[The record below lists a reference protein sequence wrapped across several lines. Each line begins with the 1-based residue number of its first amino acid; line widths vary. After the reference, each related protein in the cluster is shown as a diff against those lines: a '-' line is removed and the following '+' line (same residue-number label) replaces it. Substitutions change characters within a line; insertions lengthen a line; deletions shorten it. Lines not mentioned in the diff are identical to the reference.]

1 MKIENEYENINLY
14 ECYDFT
20 EDVPKSFENE
30 CKKYWLEHWKENCKQ
45 LFLPDCAYL
54 KDADGKTFLVCNGEL
69 IEVSE
74 HFADKGKTIGELIED
89 FIIYQAKQMQLSDK
103 QP

>member
-1 MKIENEYENINLY
+1 MDNQNKNTDENINLY

-30 CKKYWLEHWKENCKQ
+30 CKKYWLDKWKEICKPLYLPNCH
-45 LFLPDCAYL
+45 YL
-54 KDADGKTFLVCNGEL
+54 EDADGKLYLVCGGEL

-74 HFADKGKTIGELIED
+74 HFSDKGKTIDQLIEE
-89 FIIYQAKQMQLSDK
+89 FIIYQSKQM
-103 QP
+103 

>member
-1 MKIENEYENINLY
+1 MIDENEFENMNLY

-30 CKKYWLEHWKENCKQ
+30 CKKYWLDKWKEICKPQ
-45 LFLPDCAYL
+45 FLPDCFYL
-54 KDADGKTFLVCNGEL
+54 KDTDGKLYLVCDGEL

-74 HFADKGKTIGELIED
+74 HFADKGKTIDQLIEE
-89 FIIYQAKQMQLSDK
+89 FIIYQAKQM
-103 QP
+103 

>member
-1 MKIENEYENINLY
+1 MINENEYENINLY

-30 CKKYWLEHWKENCKQ
+30 CKKYWLDKWKEICKP
-45 LFLPDCAYL
+45 LYLPDCHYL
-54 KDADGKTFLVCNGEL
+54 EDTDGKLYLVCGGEL

-74 HFADKGKTIGELIED
+74 HFTDKGKTIDQLIEE
-89 FIIYQAKQMQLSDK
+89 FIIYQSKQM
-103 QP
+103 

>member
-1 MKIENEYENINLY
+1 MINENEYENINLY

-30 CKKYWLEHWKENCKQ
+30 CKRYWLDKWKEICKP
-45 LFLPDCAYL
+45 LYLPDCHYL
-54 KDADGKTFLVCNGEL
+54 EDADGKLYLACGGEL

-74 HFADKGKTIGELIED
+74 HFADNGKTIDQLIEE
-89 FIIYQAKQMQLSDK
+89 FIIYQSKQM
-103 QP
+103 